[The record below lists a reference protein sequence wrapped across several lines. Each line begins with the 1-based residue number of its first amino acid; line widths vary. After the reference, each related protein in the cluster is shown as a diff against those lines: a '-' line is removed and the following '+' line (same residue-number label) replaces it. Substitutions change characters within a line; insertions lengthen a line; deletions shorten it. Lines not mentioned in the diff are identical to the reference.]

1 MIFDKVKDTI
11 TDIMGIPEDEILL
24 ESHLYDELD
33 ADSLDMTQIILSLE
47 NEYKIDF
54 ENEDIINLKTVENI
68 VNYIKGKT
76 N

>member
-11 TDIMGIPEDEILL
+11 IDIMGIPEDEILL

-47 NEYKIDF
+47 NEYKIDI
-54 ENEDIINLKTVENI
+54 ENEDIINLKTVDDI